1 VVGGE
6 AIRDAG
12 YESVSQALREIAG
25 VVTRRG
31 SEGAPVIGEQIQGID
46 SRQVLVLIDGQPIV
60 GARGV
65 KSGIVNL
72 DRESTAGLERVE
84 VVKGAASALYGSD
97 AIGGVINIIPR
108 EAKRAIEIGGR
119 ASTGSFGATDGGID
133 AGGHFGRGSWFASG
147 GRHQRRSFDLTPS
160 TLDTTGA
167 AFRRTDASA
176 RVSAVA
182 SASWLLSGNVTSYW
196 NTLAGRSNGELGP
209 QEDKTPSHSQTYGL
223 KAQWRPD
230 THTTVEARAY
240 TGRYSETSNTVL
252 LGDGQTA
259 LEPGDLFQ
267 SLAKAD
273 WLVSRAI
280 GDQHLIR
287 GGIEWIHDTYRG
299 RNRIRDTDG
308 NSASTRVAWVQYEAA
323 PLSVLTATIGAR
335 VDDHS
340 AFGSAVSPKV
350 ALSAKP
356 AEWISVRAAFG
367 RGFRAPDLGQLY
379 YRFLNPT
386 SVYQV
391 IGNPLLRPE
400 SSSSWQYGFDVRRG
414 SRARVALNL
423 FHNDVRN
430 LIESAN
436 LGFIATA
443 GQLAAIAAAERIDPD
458 FSVQLNR
465 LLFFYKNITHARTQG
480 AELEGDLRLHADIRL
495 SGSYAFLDAVNAAT
509 KVPLTGRSTHHGT
522 VRIDWTPLP
531 IGLRANLRGT
541 FYSPWIVS
549 VAQSAA
555 GPVATRAAKFALW
568 DLTLAKSLTRGA
580 ELFGAIENLTD
591 SQDPNTGMISTTNMA
606 LPIYRPEI
614 GRTLRGGVRW
624 SWSR

>member
-1 VVGGE
+1 M
-6 AIRDAG
+6 
-12 YESVSQALREIAG
+12 
-25 VVTRRG
+25 
-31 SEGAPVIGEQIQGID
+31 
-46 SRQVLVLIDGQPIV
+46 
-60 GARGV
+60 
-65 KSGIVNL
+65 
-72 DRESTAGLERVE
+72 
-84 VVKGAASALYGSD
+84 
-97 AIGGVINIIPR
+97 
-108 EAKRAIEIGGR
+108 
-119 ASTGSFGATDGGID
+119 
-133 AGGHFGRGSWFASG
+133 
-147 GRHQRRSFDLTPS
+147 
-160 TLDTTGA
+160 
-167 AFRRTDASA
+167 
-176 RVSAVA
+176 
-182 SASWLLSGNVTSYW
+182 
-196 NTLAGRSNGELGP
+196 
-209 QEDKTPSHSQTYGL
+209 
-223 KAQWRPD
+223 
-230 THTTVEARAY
+230 
-240 TGRYSETSNTVL
+240 
-252 LGDGQTA
+252 
-259 LEPGDLFQ
+259 
-267 SLAKAD
+267 
-273 WLVSRAI
+273 
-280 GDQHLIR
+280 
-287 GGIEWIHDTYRG
+287 
-299 RNRIRDTDG
+299 
-308 NSASTRVAWVQYEAA
+308 
-323 PLSVLTATIGAR
+323 
-335 VDDHS
+335 
-340 AFGSAVSPKV
+340 
-350 ALSAKP
+350 
-356 AEWISVRAAFG
+356 RAAFG

-414 SRARVALNL
+414 SRARVELNL

-480 AELEGDLRLHADIRL
+480 AELEGDLRLHSDIRL

-509 KVPLTGRSTHHGT
+509 KVPLTDRSTHHGT

-555 GPVATRAAKFALW
+555 GPVSTRAAKFALW

-624 SWSR
+624 SWSGSSASSGDRRSTGVSCSSESSVAQHGRVDHGAWWEQPLERTRSTGCRGRCRLRTSEVAFGMATRATLQAGAERLSAAGAKEIVAVPLFVSSHSSVIEATKFLLGARPDAPPQLALFAKMSHDHGQGSDGVGRKWRRAGSVRGHDSDDACARSPPCRCRHPHVTRARDQSRSTKRSGNRSGDTDRRMRRATSSGSAI

>member
-1 VVGGE
+1 MIVASAPGFAVVRRALDVPGQAPVSLVLAIAPYQDRATVVSAAGRDRLRENAGSPISVVGGE

-25 VVTRRG
+25 MVTRRG

-196 NTLAGRSNGELGP
+196 NTLTGRSNGELGP

-230 THTTVEARAY
+230 AHTTVEARAY

-259 LEPGDLFQ
+259 LEPCDLFQ

-287 GGIEWIHDTYRG
+287 GGIEWIHDRTAGGIASVIPTATLRRRALRG
-299 RNRIRDTDG
+299 Y
-308 NSASTRVAWVQYEAA
+308 STR
-323 PLSVLTATIGAR
+323 
-335 VDDHS
+335 
-340 AFGSAVSPKV
+340 
-350 ALSAKP
+350 
-356 AEWISVRAAFG
+356 
-367 RGFRAPDLGQLY
+367 
-379 YRFLNPT
+379 
-386 SVYQV
+386 
-391 IGNPLLRPE
+391 
-400 SSSSWQYGFDVRRG
+400 
-414 SRARVALNL
+414 
-423 FHNDVRN
+423 
-430 LIESAN
+430 
-436 LGFIATA
+436 
-443 GQLAAIAAAERIDPD
+443 
-458 FSVQLNR
+458 R
-465 LLFFYKNITHARTQG
+465 L
-480 AELEGDLRLHADIRL
+480 
-495 SGSYAFLDAVNAAT
+495 
-509 KVPLTGRSTHHGT
+509 P
-522 VRIDWTPLP
+522 
-531 IGLRANLRGT
+531 
-541 FYSPWIVS
+541 
-549 VAQSAA
+549 
-555 GPVATRAAKFALW
+555 
-568 DLTLAKSLTRGA
+568 
-580 ELFGAIENLTD
+580 
-591 SQDPNTGMISTTNMA
+591 
-606 LPIYRPEI
+606 
-614 GRTLRGGVRW
+614 
-624 SWSR
+624 